1 LLVASEDFSRIEVR
15 RVGVRSEVWDI
26 VKLGVRSSE
35 GFTTLRKLPG
45 LNDTYIA
52 LKLAEFANATHDV
65 QTVLTVS
72 ISLGG
77 S

>member
-15 RVGVRSEVWDI
+15 RVGPLDP
-26 VKLGVRSSE
+26 KY

-52 LKLAEFANATHDV
+52 LKVAEFANATHDV
-65 QTVLTVS
+65 QHTVLTVFDLS
-72 ISLGG
+72 GRILMEDGG
-77 S
+77 NEY